1 MTFYYRTTS
10 YGAVPP
16 PKEEID
22 FWTKASEKKNWRIVR
37 LPNGYYQTE
46 ITLGNDEWRDVTRRK
61 TIEGAEGAIN
71 SSVEHFAKKIEFANG
86 PTVVKTFE

>member
-71 SSVEHFAKKIEFANG
+71 SSVEHFAKKIEFAKG